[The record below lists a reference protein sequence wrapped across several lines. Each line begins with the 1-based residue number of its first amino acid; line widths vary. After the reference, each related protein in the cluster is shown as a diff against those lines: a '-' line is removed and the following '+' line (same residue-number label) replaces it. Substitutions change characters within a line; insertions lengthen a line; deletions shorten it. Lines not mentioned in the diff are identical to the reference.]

1 MLIII
6 KEQKKRQNN
15 KVHKKV
21 KHTKDQKYIPLLLKE
36 KWKTTDRVPIN

>member
-15 KVHKKV
+15 KVHKKI
-21 KHTKDQKYIPLLLKE
+21 KHTEDRKYISLLLKE
-36 KWKTTDRVPIN
+36 IEKPQTE